1 MVSRHSA
8 AAEDRSDGV
17 GWLKPLQGAQYQA
30 RLRHFDTSVSS
41 EGSSA
46 VRVQLPHLMHEVDNN
61 YSVRDKMLPVWWL
74 LSLALGE
81 SDFTGGLDP
90 PPPHAPGNMLPT
102 YLTQED

>member
-8 AAEDRSDGV
+8 AAEHRSDGV
-17 GWLKPLQGAQYQA
+17 GWLKPLQGAQYHA

-46 VRVQLPHLMHEVDNN
+46 LSAQLPHLMHEVDNN
-61 YSVRDKMLPVWWL
+61 HSVRDKMLRVRWL
-74 LSLALGE
+74 LSLALDE

-90 PPPHAPGNMLPT
+90 PPPPAPGNMLPT
-102 YLTQED
+102 YLTQEN